1 MFNIRSNKLRSH
13 RGEVCFPGG
22 RRNKNPD
29 FEDGL
34 EPIERAA
41 LREAYEE
48 IGLNPNDV
56 EIIARTP
63 GSPDRQMISIA
74 CGSVMTPFSKVSSKN
89 SSKVLY
95 L

>member
-56 EIIARTP
+56 EIIGRTP
-63 GSPDRQMISIA
+63 GTPDRQWISLKWDDTT
-74 CGSVMTPFSKVSSKN
+74 MPFSLMTHNLRVISN
-89 SSKVLY
+89 EP
-95 L
+95 